1 MILKSKSGIPSDESL
16 IGYNMRMYQ
25 ENKQKIDI
33 RRQNPNSFKE
43 AKDRLIS
50 RKIKCFKYN
59 YSFDQETQ
67 NFNNFEATIQLS
79 PDGRELIITNN
90 KPVSNP

>member
-1 MILKSKSGIPSDESL
+1 MKERAGIPSNETL

-25 ENKQKIDI
+25 RNKKKIDFQ
-33 RRQNPNSFKE
+33 RQNPNSFKE

-50 RKIKCFKYN
+50 QEINCFKYN
-59 YSFDQETQ
+59 YSFDEETQ

-79 PDGRELIITNN
+79 PDGRSLIITNK
-90 KPVSNP
+90 KPVNNP